1 LGVPADMTP
10 GIAAVAVQLVI
21 DCKNPYGLADFW
33 AVALRY
39 EKQWDRSASS
49 NPDWCAVIDPG
60 ERGPR
65 IVFQR
70 VDEEK
75 IGKNR
80 VHLDM
85 QVGQDHAE
93 AEVQRLLTIG
103 ATRVATIEP
112 AGPGLHRRTIMRD
125 PEGNEFC
132 VQ

>member
-1 LGVPADMTP
+1 MGVPADITP
-10 GIAAVAVQLVI
+10 GIAAVAVKLVI
-21 DCKNPYGLADFW
+21 DCRNPYGLADFL
-33 AVALRY
+33 AAALRY
-39 EKQWDRSASS
+39 HKQWDRSASS
-49 NPDWCAVIDPG
+49 DPDWCAVIDPG

-93 AEVQRLLTIG
+93 AEVQRLVTIG
-103 ATRVATIEP
+103 ATRVATSS
-112 AGPGLHRRTIMRD
+112 RRGRACIGA
-125 PEGNEFC
+125 PS
-132 VQ
+132 